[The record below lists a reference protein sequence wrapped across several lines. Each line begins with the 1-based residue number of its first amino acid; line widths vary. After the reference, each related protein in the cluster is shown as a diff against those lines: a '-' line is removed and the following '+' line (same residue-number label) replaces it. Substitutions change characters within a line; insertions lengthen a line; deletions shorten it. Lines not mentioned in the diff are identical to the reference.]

1 MNWKLAED
9 IGTRIRQLRQSRG
22 WSQAELA
29 RRMGIN
35 KSVIGYYELGGR
47 FPTCEN
53 LIKLGDVFAVTVDY
67 ILKGDK
73 TEPTGM
79 GSLTDAQLNAIRTIV
94 AELQEKN
101 KE

>member
-9 IGTRIRQLRQSRG
+9 IWKRIRRLRVYHG
-22 WSQAELA
+22 WSQSELA
-29 RRMGIN
+29 KRIGIN
-35 KSVIGYYELGGR
+35 KSVIGYYEVGGR

-53 LIKLGDVFAVTVDY
+53 LIKLSEVFAVSVDY

-73 TEPTGM
+73 LEPSGM
-79 GSLTDAQLNAIRTIV
+79 ENLTDTQINAIRIIV

-101 KE
+101 KP

>member
-9 IGTRIRQLRQSRG
+9 IGTRIRQLRLSRG

-53 LIKLGDVFAVTVDY
+53 LIKLGNAFSVSVDY
-67 ILKGDK
+67 LLKGDQA
-73 TEPTGM
+73 EPRGM
-79 GSLTDAQLNAIRTIV
+79 EELTDVQINAIRILI
-94 AELQEKN
+94 AELREKN

>member
-9 IGTRIRQLRQSRG
+9 IGTRIRQLRLSHG

-29 RRMGIN
+29 QRMGVN

-53 LIKLGDVFAVTVDY
+53 LIKLGNVFAVSTDY
-67 ILKGDK
+67 LLKGDRA
-73 TEPTGM
+73 EPSGM
-79 GSLTDAQLNAIRTIV
+79 EELTDVQINAIRILI
-94 AELQEKN
+94 AELREKN